1 MVLVKTQHTEVSF
14 DLSLNPSPQELAVHV
29 SLSVFNFQTACT
41 QTRRQIF
48 DPVKPTGPNALPVSE
63 ARQQRRSA
71 AAPSRWAVYRRD
83 PFLLST
89 AILKVF
95 RQKTVLY
102 GIQIVSRRIRFLPA
116 AAPRFFLHRSA
127 ACALPCPLGEAR
139 KAGSEPP
146 QDGRSASA
154 KASARKPLSAATAA
168 DVRPGA

>member
-71 AAPSRWAVYRRD
+71 AAPSRWAVYR
-83 PFLLST
+83 
-89 AILKVF
+89 
-95 RQKTVLY
+95 
-102 GIQIVSRRIRFLPA
+102 
-116 AAPRFFLHRSA
+116 
-127 ACALPCPLGEAR
+127 
-139 KAGSEPP
+139 
-146 QDGRSASA
+146 
-154 KASARKPLSAATAA
+154 
-168 DVRPGA
+168 